1 MSSGPGSRDAFFVG
15 YMPVPRALVGFLAV
29 VAGGL
34 IGAGVAVAAVFAVA
48 QGDWGDASFRWG
60 DGYQTRTGVLLA
72 EPYPVLY
79 TPPDADHPR
88 GRAVV
93 LSGQG
98 KRGVQAAAEA
108 LEGGA
113 ADVGGIALGRGEVG
127 VEFIQVGG
135 KVRLRPAEDAAAV
148 PAGWR
153 PATDDLGARTLRGE
167 IVDSKCYLGAMRPG
181 QGKTHKLCANLC
193 LIGGI
198 PPMFV
203 VYREEGA
210 PLVML
215 LGDRAGKALPDDVL
229 AHTGHYVELTGQ
241 LERRADLLVFRVDSG
256 SARRL

>member
-1 MSSGPGSRDAFFVG
+1 
-15 YMPVPRALVGFLAV
+15 
-29 VAGGL
+29 
-34 IGAGVAVAAVFAVA
+34 
-48 QGDWGDASFRWG
+48 
-60 DGYQTRTGVLLA
+60 
-72 EPYPVLY
+72 
-79 TPPDADHPR
+79 
-88 GRAVV
+88 VV

-108 LEGGA
+108 LDGGA

-153 PATDDLGARTLRGE
+153 PATEDLGARTLRGE

-203 VYREEGA
+203 VYREAGA